1 MGMNIIIIE
10 NLKNISRIEYNSY
23 KALLNFLLY

>member
-10 NLKNISRIEYNSY
+10 NLQNIYRIEYNSY